1 MCTYLKSKRLYVAD
15 KDIEVYKIVSKRE
28 GKYYAPF
35 HSWAEYKHN
44 KLSTK
49 LTSPKNLELMV
60 AKDFD
65 DITDVNA
72 RSYYTVSY
80 GIHSFKTLESAEG
93 YLDMFSQLIIRNGC
107 IVKAVIPKGST
118 YYKGYSGE
126 LELKENRVPD
136 VIVSNQLKII
146 Q

>member
-15 KDIEVYKIVSKRE
+15 KDIEVYKIVSKME

-35 HSWAEYKHN
+35 HSWVEYKHN

-49 LTSPKNLELMV
+49 LASPKSLKLIV
-60 AKDFD
+60 ARDFD
-65 DITDVNA
+65 DITNVDA
-72 RSYYTVSY
+72 RLYYTISH
-80 GIHSFKTLESAEG
+80 GIHSFKTFESAEG
-93 YLDMFSQLIIRNGC
+93 YLETFSQFILNGC

-126 LELKENRVPD
+126 LELKENRLPD
-136 VIVSNQLKII
+136 VIVSNKLKII